1 MHTDYQSFLRS
12 KMVIAPES
20 GFEIDPSQVNAAL
33 LPHQRDAVCWAVRG
47 GKRALFESFGLGKT
61 VQELEYCR
69 LVTEHEGGK
78 ALIVCPLG
86 VKQEFVRDSLHVL
99 GWEAPPKYVRNMA
112 EVKAAKESILITNY
126 ERVRDGDIKPDYFT
140 VTSLDEAS
148 VLRSFG
154 SKTYQTF
161 LPKFRNV
168 RYKIVC
174 TATPSPN
181 RYKELIHYAGYLD
194 VMDTGQALTRFF
206 QRDSTKANNLTLYPH
221 KQEEFW
227 LWVTTWA
234 LCIQYPSDLGYDDTG
249 YRLPPLDVR
258 YHKLSVDQSQAG
270 FDKFGQGKMIR
281 DAALSLSDAARE
293 KRESI
298 DIRVAKA
305 KEIVDS
311 DPEAHFILWHDL
323 EAERHAIK
331 KAIPEAVEV
340 YGSQEIDT
348 REKNIVGF
356 SDGEIRLL
364 ATKKEISGSGCNFQ
378 RFCHRAIFVGIDYEF
393 NDFIQ
398 AIHRIYRFLQ
408 DEKVII
414 DIIYMESEEEI
425 LRVLREKW
433 DNHNAMQTKM
443 AELMRRYGL
452 NNNIIIKKMERSIG
466 VERMEA
472 NGRHFHAVLNDTI
485 DETAKMPENS
495 VDMILTSIP
504 FSNHYEY
511 TPSYNDLG
519 HNENTEKFFEQ
530 MDFLAP
536 SLLKVLKPGRI
547 FACHTKDRVLFG
559 NATGMGMPTIEPFHA
574 LTIEHYMK
582 HGFQYIGMITVVT
595 DVVRENNQTYRL
607 GWTEQCKDGSKM
619 GVGCPEYILLFRKLP
634 SSTLDAY
641 ADTPVEKTKED
652 YTRAQWQIDAHAY
665 WRSSGDRLLSK
676 DEIMNMS
683 VSDQQKVYRKF
694 SLDNVY
700 DYHKHVELTK
710 ALDDEGRLPA
720 TFMLLPPAS
729 WAEDVWDNINR
740 MRTLNMDQKLHG
752 RQMHVCPLQT
762 DIVER
767 LINRYTNPGEI
778 VFDPFGG
785 IMTVPYMAVKMGRD
799 GWANELNEDYFR
811 DGLGYLKMAD
821 AQRDVPTLLDYLEEV
836 EQEEPKSDELKGQM
850 TIDDFTGGENK

>member
-1 MHTDYQSFLRS
+1 MKTYREFLES

-20 GFEIDPSQVNAAL
+20 GFDVDPAQVNPAL
-33 LPHQRDAVCWAVRG
+33 KPHQRDAVVWAVKG

-61 VQELEYCR
+61 VQELEFCR
-69 LVTEHEGGK
+69 LVTEKEGGK
-78 ALIVCPLG
+78 ALIVLPLG
-86 VKQEFVRDSLHVL
+86 VKQEFARDAVNVLH
-99 GWEAPPKYVRNMA
+99 WEKPPRYVRTMA
-112 EVKAAKESILITNY
+112 EVEAAEEAILMTNY
-126 ERVRDGDIKPDYFT
+126 ERVRDGDIRPSYF
-140 VTSLDEAS
+140 VAASLDEAS

-161 LPKFRNV
+161 LPKFRDV
-168 RYKIVC
+168 PYKLVS

-227 LWVTTWA
+227 LWVSSWA

-258 YHKLSVDQSQAG
+258 YHRLTVDNESAGCDKNGQMKL
-270 FDKFGQGKMIR
+270 IR
-281 DAALSLSDAARE
+281 DAALSLQDAARE

-298 DIRVAKA
+298 DVRVAKA

-331 KAIPEAVEV
+331 KAMPEAVEV
-340 YGSQEIDT
+340 YGSKDIDK
-348 REKNIVGF
+348 REQNIIGF

-378 RFCHRAIFVGIDYEF
+378 RFCHRAIFIGIDYEF

-433 DNHNAMQTKM
+433 ENHNRMQQKM
-443 AELMRRYGL
+443 ADLLRRNGL
-452 NNNIIIKKMERSIG
+452 NNRTIIEKMERSIG
-466 VERMEA
+466 VERLEA
-472 NGRHFHAVLNDTI
+472 AGSHFKVVLNDTI
-485 DETAKMPENS
+485 EETANMKENS
-495 VDMILTSIP
+495 VDLIITSIP

-530 MDFLAP
+530 MDYLAP

-547 FACHTKDRVLFG
+547 FCCHVKDRVLFG
-559 NATGMGMPTIEPFHA
+559 NATGTGMPTIEPFHA
-574 LTIEHYMK
+574 LTIAHYMK

-619 GVGCPEYILLFRKLP
+619 GVGCPEYVLLFRKLP
-634 SSTLDAY
+634 TSTLDAY
-641 ADTPVEKTKED
+641 ADTPVTKTKEE
-652 YTRAQWQIDAHAY
+652 YTRAQWQLDAHAY
-665 WRSSGDRLLSK
+665 WRSSGDRLVTKKELENC
-676 DEIMNMS
+676 D
-683 VSDQQKVYRKF
+683 VSTLQRLYRTY
-694 SLDNVY
+694 SRGTVY
-700 DYHKHVELTK
+700 DYDEHV
-710 ALDDEGRLPA
+710 ALAKKYDAEGHLPA
-720 TFMLLPPAS
+720 TFMVLAPGS
-729 WAEDVWDNINR
+729 WTDEVWDDINR
-740 MRTLNMDQKLHG
+740 MRTLNTSQALQGK
-752 RQMHVCPLQT
+752 QMHVCPLQL

-767 LINRYTNPGEI
+767 LINRYSNKGEM

-785 IMTVPYMAVKMGRD
+785 IMTVPYCAVKMGRD
-799 GWANELNEDYFR
+799 GCANELNADYFR
-811 DGLGYLKMAD
+811 DGLSYLREAD
-821 AQRDVPTLLDYLEEV
+821 AERDVPTLFDLLA
-836 EQEEPKSDELKGQM
+836 
-850 TIDDFTGGENK
+850 